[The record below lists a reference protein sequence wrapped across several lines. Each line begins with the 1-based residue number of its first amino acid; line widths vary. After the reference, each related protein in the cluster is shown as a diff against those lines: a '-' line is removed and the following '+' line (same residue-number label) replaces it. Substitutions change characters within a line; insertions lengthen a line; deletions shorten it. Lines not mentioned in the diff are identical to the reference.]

1 DWSLSGSCDITAC
14 YHKSYNVNEFVET
27 LRHADCDCLLHQFP
41 VEAQV
46 EWGMSQRDA
55 NLLWLKDLLRHL
67 DGCQRQ
73 LEWAEEP
80 EAVHLVTEN
89 MLRDLDSCRRICES
103 LKRRHE

>member
-1 DWSLSGSCDITAC
+1 
-14 YHKSYNVNEFVET
+14 
-27 LRHADCDCLLHQFP
+27 
-41 VEAQV
+41 
-46 EWGMSQRDA
+46 MSQRDA

-103 LKRRHE
+103 LRRRLEPALGEAVGSRFNARSSAGWATGLAVSSARCA